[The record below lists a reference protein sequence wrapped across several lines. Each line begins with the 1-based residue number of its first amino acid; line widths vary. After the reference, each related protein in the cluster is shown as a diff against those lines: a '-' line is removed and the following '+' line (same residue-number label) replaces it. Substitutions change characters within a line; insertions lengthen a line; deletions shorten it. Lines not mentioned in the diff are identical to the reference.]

1 MTYRASNRVLIKR
14 LLSWHKTNYRD
25 YPFRKESGAYRVLV
39 SEILLRQTRAEQVSR
54 VYVSFFEAFPR
65 IEDLA
70 KADHRTVAALVKPLG
85 IKSRISDLIELAQH
99 IEREEGC
106 RIPDDY
112 SKLTA
117 LRGVGKY
124 VANSVLVKGYG
135 KHLPLVDSNVNR
147 VIARV
152 LTGENR
158 MKSEIAE
165 TAFMN
170 LVRSSSPVELNY
182 AVIDL
187 AHAICTHRNPECMI
201 CPINSWCRYAHSSH
215 SSRLIKKGRPFLLSH
230 QRRRSVT

>member
-1 MTYRASNRVLIKR
+1 
-14 LLSWHKTNYRD
+14 
-25 YPFRKESGAYRVLV
+25 
-39 SEILLRQTRAEQVSR
+39 VSR
-54 VYVSFFEAFPR
+54 VYASFFEAYPR

-70 KADHRTVAALVKPLG
+70 KADRRTVGALLKPLG
-85 IKSRISDLIELAQH
+85 IESRVSDLIGLAQH

-117 LRGVGKY
+117 LQGVGKY
-124 VANSVLVKGYG
+124 IANSVLVKGYG

-158 MKSEIAE
+158 IRSEIAE
-165 TAFMN
+165 TVFMG

-201 CPINSWCRYAHSSH
+201 CPINSWCRYAHSSD

-230 QRRRSVT
+230 QRRCSIT